1 MIATE
6 LLPPPPERPI
16 SAHRPPSTDAV
27 LLSLVRVNEDLASA
41 PILWLS
47 STRPDGRPHIVPTWF
62 DWDGEV
68 ITVFTKRD
76 AQKVRNLR
84 HLPSVMVAVGRPEA
98 NFAVELLEGEA
109 VVVDAPADQRDSDT
123 RGPSAR
129 FCDKYRAA
137 FAEAGFTVETFAAD
151 YPQVIRI
158 RLTRLLDWG
167 ARGTGSVEARGGA
180 TAVA

>member
-1 MIATE
+1 VIATA
-6 LLPPPPERPI
+6 LVASPPEHGTAP
-16 SAHRPPSTDAV
+16 RPPSDEAV
-27 LLSLVRVNEDLASA
+27 LHSLVRVNEHLASA

-84 HLPSVMVAVGRPEA
+84 HLPSVMVALGRAEA

-109 VVVDAPADQRDSDT
+109 VVVDGPAEPTVAASHR
-123 RGPSAR
+123 PSPR
-129 FCDKYRAA
+129 FHDKYREA
-137 FAEAGFTVETFAAD
+137 FAEAGFTVESFAAE
-151 YPQVIRI
+151 YPQVVRI

-167 ARGTGSVEARGGA
+167 ARGRDAHA
-180 TAVA
+180 LAPTAV

>member
-6 LLPPPPERPI
+6 LVPSLPERPTDMP
-16 SAHRPPSTDAV
+16 SPPSAEAV
-27 LLSLVRVNEDLASA
+27 LHSLVRVNEQLASA

-47 STRPDGRPHIVPTWF
+47 SVRPDGRPHIVPTWF
-62 DWDGEV
+62 DWDGEA

-84 HLPSVMVAVGRPEA
+84 HVPSVMVALGRAEA

-109 VVVDAPADQRDSDT
+109 TVVDVPAGTADSGV
-123 RGPSAR
+123 RGPSPR
-129 FCDKYRAA
+129 FVDKYSEAL
-137 FAEAGFTVETFAAD
+137 AEAGLTIETFTAE

-167 ARGTGSVEARGGA
+167 ARATGSIEARGGA
-180 TAVA
+180 TAAV